1 MQKLLMAATLAAS
14 LGTITA
20 PATAAADGPV
30 GDVAHEVVEALC
42 HLNTAA
48 SELCKL
54 IAPDG
59 VDKLTDSALAALR
72 EALTHMHLG
81 QRLLSAINSLHL
93 LDHAN
98 ALRDEITHGIDK
110 LIHHHHRPPVINRAE

>member
-1 MQKLLMAATLAAS
+1 MPKLLMAAIAAA
-14 LGTITA
+14 TIGFMSA
-20 PATAAADGPV
+20 PATAQADGPV

-72 EALTHMHLG
+72 DALTHMHLG

-98 ALRDEITHGIDK
+98 AIRKEITHGLDK
-110 LIHHHHRPPVINRAE
+110 LIHHHHSAPVINRAE